1 MSVCGIYVRLSEE
14 DKNKVKDTEDSESI
28 KNQKKLLLDYALK
41 SDIEVYDIYSD
52 DNYSG
57 ADSSRPEF
65 NRLIKDAKDRKFD
78 TILCKSQSRF
88 SRDMEVIERYVN
100 GLFIEWKIRMIYV
113 TDHIDTSQ
121 EGSRKTTQ
129 INGLINEWY
138 LEDLSNNV
146 KQTMKSMMKQGKYIS
161 SFAPYGYMKDPE
173 DKHHLIIDPPAAEI
187 VRKIF
192 DMYLNGNGYHLIC
205 KYLNEHSIPTPSQY
219 KQKTSKYLNGNSK
232 KVNVW
237 TCSTIACILKKE
249 IYVGSIVQHK
259 REKISYKSKKTR
271 VVDESQWVVVKGMHE
286 AIVSVEDFNHVQEI
300 IRNKSYDKSGKT
312 QEKSLF
318 LGKLVCGYCQKNLSK
333 VIGKNNNIYYRC
345 SISLVDKKHCKG
357 AGVSERVLKDEIVKQ
372 LKHIIDKYCDELQI
386 KQVMDAQTEQMKYEM
401 NEAFLNAENKI
412 KYLNGKKR
420 KAYLDKVVGNLCS
433 SDYETIADEINKEI
447 HKIRQEM
454 DEIKPLIEIDSI
466 DDKMKFVNK
475 YKEITSLNQGLM
487 NELIDRIEIKNGL
500 TKMIQIHWKF

>member
-65 NRLIKDAKDRKFD
+65 NRLIKDAKDKKFD

-138 LEDLSNNV
+138 LEDLSDNV
-146 KQTMKSMMKQGKYIS
+146 KQTMKSMMRQGKYVS

-192 DMYLNGNGYHLIC
+192 DMYLKGNGYHLI
-205 KYLNEHSIPTPSQY
+205 
-219 KQKTSKYLNGNSK
+219 
-232 KVNVW
+232 
-237 TCSTIACILKKE
+237 
-249 IYVGSIVQHK
+249 
-259 REKISYKSKKTR
+259 
-271 VVDESQWVVVKGMHE
+271 
-286 AIVSVEDFNHVQEI
+286 
-300 IRNKSYDKSGKT
+300 
-312 QEKSLF
+312 
-318 LGKLVCGYCQKNLSK
+318 
-333 VIGKNNNIYYRC
+333 
-345 SISLVDKKHCKG
+345 
-357 AGVSERVLKDEIVKQ
+357 
-372 LKHIIDKYCDELQI
+372 
-386 KQVMDAQTEQMKYEM
+386 
-401 NEAFLNAENKI
+401 
-412 KYLNGKKR
+412 
-420 KAYLDKVVGNLCS
+420 
-433 SDYETIADEINKEI
+433 
-447 HKIRQEM
+447 
-454 DEIKPLIEIDSI
+454 
-466 DDKMKFVNK
+466 
-475 YKEITSLNQGLM
+475 
-487 NELIDRIEIKNGL
+487 
-500 TKMIQIHWKF
+500 